1 MYKFHKIALLITF
14 GLFASCA
21 TYNMQVD
28 STKATQS
35 NTSDKTLSHTFYL
48 VGDAGHQKEL
58 ATQNKVLLELKNKL
72 QSESKDASI
81 LFLGD
86 NVSSDGFPK
95 KKHPSYASSIANLQ
109 SQIDVVDGFKGTTL
123 FIPGNQD
130 WYSEDGLQGLKRQE
144 KFIEEQLKKSSFLPN
159 NGCPIDKIDIS
170 DDIVLIVIDSQWYLE
185 DWIQHPTINDDC
197 EIKTRAKF
205 FDEFEGLVKKNRDKT
220 TLVALHHPMFSN
232 GPHGGQYSA
241 KQHLKPLPIIGSLK
255 SLIRKTGG
263 VSTQDIQNKNY
274 QKLRNRIVT
283 ISQESKKVIFVSGHE
298 HSLQF
303 IKQDNLPQIISGA
316 SAKVSATKSSKNGVF
331 SYGGLGYAKLDV
343 FTDGSSKVSFYSVD
357 DSGSKE
363 IFTSDVLQKDRE
375 VELKD
380 YPAVKGKSAVSSVY
394 AKEETDKSGFFKYL
408 WGDRYRKYYSQGIE
422 APIVDLD
429 TLFGGLTPVRK
440 GGGHQSKSV
449 RLETKDGREF
459 VMRAIRKSAT
469 QYIQAVVYKDKYVEG
484 QFDDTYAES
493 QLLDVYTASHPYAP
507 FTIGSLSDAV
517 GVYHSNPK
525 LYYIPKQNA
534 LKEFNEEFG
543 DELYMI
549 EERAASGHGDLASFG
564 NSNTLIST
572 DDLIKKLRKSGNN
585 YLDQEAFIKARL
597 FDMLIGDWDRH
608 EDQWR
613 WAKFEMEDGKNMY
626 RPVPRDRDQAFSVM
640 DDGALLSFVTAVSP
654 PMRLFHK
661 YDEEL
666 KSPKWFNVE
675 PYPLDVFLLCQA
687 DKDLWDNQ
695 VKYIQDNL
703 TDEAIDEAFK
713 LFPKEV
719 QDETID
725 EIRRKLKGR
734 RANLQKISDTYFKYI
749 NKYVTIRGTDKPDY
763 FEIEALPNNKT
774 SIKIY
779 SIKKGEKDQ
788 LLHDRVHFDEES
800 KEIWVYGLDGKDI
813 FNVNGKQHIKLRIVG
828 GQNNDTYTVEN
839 GSKVHIYDHKTKK
852 NDFESAKKAN
862 IHKTDEYAV
871 NTFDYKK
878 HKYNSNQL
886 IPAIGFNPDDGL
898 SIGFTDIFTQNGFI
912 RNPFTSQHKLS
923 ANYHFSTSGFNAKYS
938 GEFAKVIGNTNL
950 IVEGIFTDSNF
961 ADNFFGIGNET
972 VYDDDTNDLEFYR
985 IRQST
990 FGGALGLQYRGKQGS
1005 TSFIKATYESIEL
1018 EDTPGRILTD
1028 QLGLT
1033 AQNSTFFER
1042 KNFVGATANYS
1053 FENYNDKAYPTLG
1066 MHFEVESSFKVNT
1079 DNSDRTVFSLK
1090 PSIGFI
1096 RNLTKDH
1103 KLVLASKVASH
1114 INFGDQEDL
1123 EIYQTARIGA
1133 NNGLRGFNNERFS
1146 GKSSLLS
1153 SSDLRFNF
1161 RELKSG
1167 FLPLNIGFFGGFD
1180 VGRVWTENDSSDIWH
1195 TSVGGGFWLT
1205 IAEQLSG
1212 QLGYFGSEDGGILTF
1227 KLGFGI

>member
-1 MYKFHKIALLITF
+1 MYKFNKIALLILF

-21 TYNMQVD
+21 TYKIQVD
-28 STKATQS
+28 STKIVQANDS
-35 NTSDKTLSHTFYL
+35 NKTRSHSFYL
-48 VGDAGHQKEL
+48 TGNAGYQDKSNQESR
-58 ATQNKVLLELKNKL
+58 VLSVLKNKL
-72 QSESKDASI
+72 KDESSNTSV
-81 LFLGD
+81 LFLGG
-86 NVSSDGFPK
+86 NVYPNGFPK
-95 KKHPSYASSIANLQ
+95 KEDVNYREAYTLLQ
-109 SQIDVVDGFKGTTL
+109 AQIDAVNGFNGKSL
-123 FIPGNQD
+123 FIPGNHD
-130 WYSEDGLQGLKRQE
+130 WYSDDGLKGLKRQE
-144 KFIEEQLKKSSFLPN
+144 KFIEDKLGKSSFLPN
-159 NGCPIDKIDIS
+159 NGCPIDKIDIN
-170 DDIVLIVIDSQWYLE
+170 DDIVLIVIDTQWYLE
-185 DWIQHPTINDDC
+185 NWDNHPTINDDC

-205 FDEFEGLVKKNRDKT
+205 FDEFEGLIKKNRDKT
-220 TLVALHHPMFSN
+220 TLVAMHHPMFSN
-232 GPHGGQYSA
+232 GPYGGQYSA
-241 KQHLKPLPIIGSLK
+241 KQYLLPLPIVGSLK
-255 SLIRKTGG
+255 NLIRKTGG

-316 SAKVSATKSSKNGVF
+316 SAKISATKNTRNGVF
-331 SYGGLGYAKLDV
+331 SYGGLGYSKLDV

-357 DSGSKE
+357 DSESKE
-363 IFTSDVLQKDRE
+363 IFASEVLKKDRDI
-375 VELKD
+375 ELKD
-380 YPAVKGKSAVSSVY
+380 YPTVKGKTAVSSVY
-394 AKEETDKSGFFKYL
+394 TKDETDKSGFHKFL
-408 WGDRYRKYYSQGIE
+408 WGDRYRKYYSQEIE
-422 APIVDLD
+422 APIVNLD

-449 RLETKDGREF
+449 RLKTKDGSEY

-484 QFDDTYAES
+484 QFDNTYAES
-493 QLLDVYTASHPYAP
+493 QLLDIYTASHPYAP
-507 FTIGSLSDAV
+507 FTIGVLSDAI

-585 YLDQEAFIKARL
+585 YIDQEAYVKARL

-613 WAKFEMEDGKNMY
+613 WAKFKMEDGKNMY
-626 RPVPRDRDQAFSVM
+626 RPVPRDRDQAFSIM
-640 DDGALLSFVTAVSP
+640 NDGALLNFATAVSP
-654 PMRLFHK
+654 PLRLFHK

-675 PYPLDVFLLCQA
+675 PYPLDVFLLCRA
-687 DKDLWDNQ
+687 DKNIWDNQ
-695 VKYIQDNL
+695 VQYIQSNL
-703 TDEAIDEAFK
+703 TDGIIDEAFK

-725 EIRRKLKGR
+725 EIKRKLKGR
-734 RANLQKISDTYFKYI
+734 RANLQKISDTYFKHI
-749 NKYVTIRGTDKPDY
+749 NKYVTIRGTDKADY
-763 FEIEALPNNKT
+763 FEIHAIPGNKT
-774 SIKIY
+774 NIKIY
-779 SIKKGEKDQ
+779 AIKNGKKGE
-788 LLHDRVHFDEES
+788 LIHDRTHFDEDS
-800 KEIWVYGLDGKDI
+800 KEIWIYGLDGKDVFDI
-813 FNVNGKQHIKLRIVG
+813 KGKQYIKLRVVG
-828 GQNNDTYTVEN
+828 GQNNDTYSVEN

-852 NDFESAKKAN
+852 NDFEAGSKAR
-862 IHKTDEYAV
+862 IHTTDEYAI

-886 IPAIGFNPDDGL
+886 IPAIGANPDDGL
-898 SIGFTDIFTQNGFI
+898 SIGFTNVFTQNGFT

-923 ANYHFSTSGFNAKYS
+923 ANYHFSTSGFNMSYS
-938 GEFAKVIGNTNL
+938 GEFAKAIGKVNL
-950 IVEGIFTDSNF
+950 IIEGLYTDSNY

-972 VYDDDTNDLEFYR
+972 VFDDNNDLDFYR
-985 IRQST
+985 VRQST
-990 FGGALGLQYRGKQGS
+990 YGGALGFIFRGKQGS
-1005 TSFIKATYESIEL
+1005 ISSIKATYQSIEL
-1018 EDTPGRILTD
+1018 EDTPNRILTE

-1033 AQNSTFFER
+1033 AQNSNFFDR
-1042 KNFVGATANYS
+1042 KNFLGVTANYS

-1079 DNSDRTVFSLK
+1079 DDSDRTVFSLK

-1103 KLVLASKVASH
+1103 RFVFASKVVSH
-1114 INFGDQEDL
+1114 INFGDQGDL
-1123 EIYQTARIGA
+1123 EIYQTARLGRT
-1133 NNGLRGFNNERFS
+1133 NGLRGFNNERFS
-1146 GKSSLLS
+1146 GKNSLLS
-1153 SSDLRFNF
+1153 TSDLRYNF

-1180 VGRVWTENDSSDIWH
+1180 VGRIWIENDNSDIWH

-1205 IAEQLSG
+1205 IAEQLSA
-1212 QLGYFGSEDGGILTF
+1212 QIGYFASDDGGILNF

>member
-1 MYKFHKIALLITF
+1 MRNFQKIACLLTI
-14 GLFASCA
+14 GLFISCA
-21 TYNMQVD
+21 THKIQID
-28 STKATQS
+28 ETKVIS
-35 NTSDKTLSHTFYL
+35 KRNLDKTLSHSFYL
-48 VGDAGHQKEL
+48 VGDAGYQEGLGIKS
-58 ATQNKVLLELKNKL
+58 KVLLELKRKL
-72 QSESKDASI
+72 KTEPENTSI

-86 NVSSDGFPK
+86 NVYPKGLPK
-95 KKHPSYASSIANLQ
+95 KKSPSYASSAESLQ
-109 SQIDVVDGFKGTTL
+109 AQIDVVEDFKGTTL
-123 FIPGNQD
+123 FIPGNHD
-130 WYSEDGLQGLKRQE
+130 WYSKDGLKGLKRQE
-144 KFIEEQLKKSSFLPN
+144 KYIEDRLTKSSFLPN

-170 DDIVLIVIDSQWYLE
+170 DDIVLIVIDTQWYLE
-185 DWIQHPTINDDC
+185 DWNEHPTINDNC

-205 FDEFEGLVKKNRDKT
+205 FDEFEGLVKKNRDKI

-241 KQHLKPLPIIGSLK
+241 KQHLKPLPVIGSLK

-303 IKQDNLPQIISGA
+303 VKQDNLPQIISGA
-316 SAKVSATKSSKNGVF
+316 ATKTSATKNTRGGIF

-343 FTDGSSKVSFYSVD
+343 FTDGSSQVNFYSVD
-357 DSGSKE
+357 DNGSKE
-363 IFTSDVLQKDRE
+363 IFVHEVLQKDRE
-375 VELKD
+375 AELNS
-380 YPAVKGKSAVSSVY
+380 YPAVTDKTAMSSVY
-394 AKEETDKSGFFKYL
+394 TKEETEKSGFFKYL
-408 WGDRYRKYYSQGIE
+408 WGERYRKYYSQDIE
-422 APIVDLD
+422 APVVNLD

-449 RLETKDGREF
+449 RLVTKDGKEYI
-459 VMRAIRKSAT
+459 MRAIRKSAT
-469 QYIQAVVYKDKYVEG
+469 QYIQAVVYKDKYIEG
-484 QFDDTYAES
+484 QFDNTYAES
-493 QLLDVYTASHPYAP
+493 QLLDIYTASHPYAP
-507 FTIGSLSDAV
+507 FTIGVLSDAV

-640 DDGALLSFVTAVSP
+640 NDGALLGFATAVSP
-654 PMRLFHK
+654 PLRLFHK
-661 YDEEL
+661 YEEEL

-695 VKYIQDNL
+695 VKYIQNNL

-713 LFPKEV
+713 LFPREV
-719 QDETID
+719 QDKTID
-725 EIRRKLKGR
+725 EIKRKLKGR
-734 RANLQKISDTYFKYI
+734 RANLQKISDGYFKYI

-763 FEIEALPNNKT
+763 FEIEALSDHKT

-788 LLHDRVHFDEES
+788 LLHNRVHFDEDS
-800 KEIWVYGLDGKDI
+800 KEIWVYGLDGKDVFEI
-813 FNVNGKQHIKLRIVG
+813 KGKQHIKLRIIG
-828 GQNNDTYTVEN
+828 GQNNDTYIVEK
-839 GSKVHIYDHKTKK
+839 GSKVHIYDYKTKE
-852 NDFESAKKAN
+852 NNFESASKAH
-862 IHKTDEYAV
+862 IHKTDEYAI

-878 HKYNSNQL
+878 HKFNSNQL
-886 IPAIGFNPDDGL
+886 IPSIGGNPDDGL
-898 SIGFTDIFTQNGFI
+898 SLGFTDIFTQNGFK
-912 RNPFTSQHKLS
+912 RNPFTTQHKLS
-923 ANYHFSTSGFNAKYS
+923 ANYHFSTSGFNARYS
-938 GEFAKVIGNTNL
+938 GEFASVLGNTNL
-950 IVEGIFTDSNF
+950 IVEGLFTDSNY

-972 VYDDDTNDLEFYR
+972 VFDDNNDLDFYR

-990 FGGALGLQYRGKQGS
+990 LGGAVGFQYRGKQGS
-1005 TSFIKATYESIEL
+1005 KSFVKATYESIEL
-1018 EDTPGRILTD
+1018 EETPGRILTD

-1033 AQNSTFFER
+1033 SQNSTFFDR
-1042 KNFVGATANYS
+1042 KNFLGATANYS

-1066 MHFEVESSFKVNT
+1066 MHFELESSFKVNA
-1079 DNSDRTVFSLK
+1079 DESDRTVFSLK

-1103 KLVLASKVASH
+1103 KLVLASKIASH

-1123 EIYQTARIGA
+1123 EIYQTARIGG
-1133 NNGLRGFNNERFS
+1133 NDGMRGFNNERFS
-1146 GKSSLLS
+1146 GKSSLYS

-1180 VGRVWTENDSSDIWH
+1180 VGRVWTENDNSDIWH

-1212 QLGYFGSEDGGILTF
+1212 QLGFFGSEDGGRLAF
-1227 KLGFGI
+1227 RLGFGI